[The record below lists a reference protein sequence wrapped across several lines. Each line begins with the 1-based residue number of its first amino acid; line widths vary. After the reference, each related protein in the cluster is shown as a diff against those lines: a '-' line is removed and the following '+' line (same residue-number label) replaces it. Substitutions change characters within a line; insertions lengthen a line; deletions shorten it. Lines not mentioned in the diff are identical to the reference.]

1 MPGKSGYRA
10 TITLGSVAIS
20 EADNVEITADGEE
33 FDVTD
38 LGDYL
43 VQKKP
48 GALDINVTG
57 EATYLTFAASMLSRI
72 HGAYSGTASFA
83 IKITGPPSG
92 STVLSGAGHYT
103 RGGLTL
109 PRGAMKQPFGF
120 HVNVCSVP

>member
-1 MPGKSGYRA
+1 MAGKGGYRA
-10 TITLGSVAIS
+10 TVTLGGVAVS

-57 EATYLTFAASMLSRI
+57 EATFLGFGSSLLSRI

-83 IKITGPPSG
+83 IKITLPPST
-92 STVLSGAGHYT
+92 SVALSGAGHYT
-103 RGGLTL
+103 RGGLNI
-109 PRGAMKQPFGF
+109 PRGAIKQPFAF
-120 HVNVCSVP
+120 HVNACSVP